1 MCIRDRL
8 CVGDAASSRV
18 RCTTG
23 GNSNHAAWESFYMS
37 SEFLDSPSAGTH
49 TYKIQWSTGTP
60 VSHSPT
66 MYLNRSYTDSD
77 SAAFNRGTSQM
88 TIMEVAA

>member
-1 MCIRDRL
+1 
-8 CVGDAASSRV
+8 
-18 RCTTG
+18 
-23 GNSNHAAWESFYMS
+23 MS